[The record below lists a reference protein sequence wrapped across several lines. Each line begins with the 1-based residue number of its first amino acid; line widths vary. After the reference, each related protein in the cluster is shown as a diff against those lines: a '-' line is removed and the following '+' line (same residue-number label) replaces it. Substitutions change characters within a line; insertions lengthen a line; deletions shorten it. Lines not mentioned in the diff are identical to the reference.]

1 MPKGRDEQ
9 GEKTVY
15 EIGYLVLPSI
25 PEDKISKVTDA
36 MRKVIAGEGGV
47 EIAAEEPFLEP
58 LAYSMSKTVGTNRY
72 LVSEAYIGWI
82 KFEALGL
89 EAQEIKVGIEKID
102 EVLRF
107 LMTKAPRET
116 YFTFAKEREARKIPV
131 PEETAGESVPVPTES
146 AIVENVLQ

>member
-9 GEKTVY
+9 GELTIY
-15 EIGYLVLPSI
+15 EVGFLILPSI

-36 MRKVIAGEGGV
+36 MRKVIIGQEGV

-58 LAYSMSKTVGTNRY
+58 LAYPMSKTVGANRY

-82 KFEALGL
+82 KFEALSSA
-89 EAQEIKVGIEKID
+89 AQEIKAGLEKID

-107 LMTKAPRET
+107 LMIKAPRET
-116 YFTFAKEREARKIPV
+116 YFTFAKARAVAEAENKKGVEAPS
-131 PEETAGESVPVPTES
+131 PAEEAVV
-146 AIVENVLQ
+146 N